1 MGQFYTFH
9 RKWFGERPVT
19 EQSLGE
25 ALFLENDYWE
35 RMKVAVNNGILTAL
49 K

>member
-1 MGQFYTFH
+1 MAQLRLLH
-9 RKWFGERPVT
+9 RKWFGDSPVS

-25 ALFLENDYWE
+25 ALFLETDYWE
-35 RMKVAVNNGILTAL
+35 KMKVAVNNGILAAM